1 MKALRVNRYLV
12 PVLAV
17 LALLGSVWVAKAAGA
32 WQTSGR
38 GQILLDESGQPD
50 PLGIKGW
57 MTLDDI
63 SSTYGVPLADL
74 YVLIGAT
81 EEVPPRTA
89 LKDLEK
95 LVPGT
100 EVSAV
105 RAGVAAYLAGL
116 WEPGDGRYGD
126 EEVPQELPAPTAM
139 PTPSPEPSQAPA
151 ALETAVDHVPQG
163 QGAGSGEGFQLPQ
176 DGSRLPGSEIKGR
189 MTLQEVVDYCQVP
202 LDYLVTKLG
211 LPEDVDTSLRMR
223 DLASQM
229 GIEVVTVREVV
240 DDYQAGP

>member
-1 MKALRVNRYLV
+1 VKALRVNRYLV

-38 GQILLDESGQPD
+38 GEILLDESGQPD
-50 PLGIKGW
+50 PSGIKGW

-63 SSTYGVPLADL
+63 SGTYGIPMVDL
-74 YVLIGAT
+74 YILIGAA
-81 EEVPPRTA
+81 EDAPSETA

-95 LVPGT
+95 VLPGM

-105 RAGVAAYLAGL
+105 RTGVAAYLAGL
-116 WEPGDGRYGD
+116 WEPGDGRYG
-126 EEVPQELPAPTAM
+126 EGEVPQVPALPTET
-139 PTPSPEPSQAPA
+139 PTPSLEPTRAPA
-151 ALETAVDHVPQG
+151 VQGTAVDHIPQG
-163 QGAGSGEGFQLPQ
+163 QGAGSAEGFVLPQ
-176 DGSRLPGSEIKGR
+176 DCSRLPGSEIKGR

-202 LDYLVTKLG
+202 LEYLVAELG
-211 LPEDVDTSLRMR
+211 LPGEVDTAVRMR
-223 DLASQM
+223 DLANQM

-240 DDYQAGP
+240 EGYQAGP

>member
-38 GQILLDESGQPD
+38 GQILLSESGQPD

-63 SSTYGVPLADL
+63 SGTYGVPLPDL
-74 YVLIGAT
+74 YILIGAT
-81 EEVPPRTA
+81 DDVPPATA

-95 LVPGT
+95 VVPGM

-116 WEPGDGRYGD
+116 WEAADGRFGGD
-126 EEVPQELPAPTAM
+126 EAPREPTLVTATPAPT
-139 PTPSPEPSQAPA
+139 PQAPEDPA
-151 ALETAVDHVPQG
+151 QRTMVEHVPQG
-163 QGAGSGEGFQLPQ
+163 QGAGSGEGFVLPQ

-202 LDYLVTKLG
+202 LEYLVAELG
-211 LPEDVDTSLRMR
+211 LPGDVDTALRIR
-223 DLASQM
+223 DLANQM

-240 DDYQAGP
+240 ETYQAGP

>member
-1 MKALRVNRYLV
+1 VKALRVNRYLV
-12 PVLAV
+12 PILAV

-38 GQILLDESGQPD
+38 DQILLDESGQPD

-57 MTLDDI
+57 MTLEDI
-63 SSTYGVPLADL
+63 ADTYGVPLADL

-81 EEVPPRTA
+81 EDVPPQTA

-95 LVPGT
+95 VPPGM

-105 RAGVAAYLAGL
+105 RGGVAAYLAGL
-116 WEPGDGRYGD
+116 WEPADGQYD
-126 EEVPQELPAPTAM
+126 TDEVPEEPAPPTAT
-139 PTPSPEPSQAPA
+139 PTPQTIESPAVQG
-151 ALETAVDHVPQG
+151 TAVNHVPQG
-163 QGAGSGEGFQLPQ
+163 QGAGSGEGFELPEN
-176 DGSRLPGSEIKGR
+176 GSRLPGSEIRGR

-202 LDYLVTKLG
+202 LEYLIAELG
-211 LPEDVDTSLRMR
+211 LSEDVDTALQMR
-223 DLASQM
+223 DLSSQM

-240 DDYQAGP
+240 EGYQARP